1 MRVAIS
7 TCKELPK
14 RQFSGLTCALSNP
27 SWRGRGQLQRLCDRC
42 SIEIFINQGG
52 GVMTSCNFPTEEPI
66 VIFNGNAE
74 LCVRH

>member
-1 MRVAIS
+1 MIIPP
-7 TCKELPK
+7 T
-14 RQFSGLTCALSNP
+14 FY
-27 SWRGRGQLQRLCDRC
+27 DRC

-66 VIFNGNAE
+66 VIFNGNTE